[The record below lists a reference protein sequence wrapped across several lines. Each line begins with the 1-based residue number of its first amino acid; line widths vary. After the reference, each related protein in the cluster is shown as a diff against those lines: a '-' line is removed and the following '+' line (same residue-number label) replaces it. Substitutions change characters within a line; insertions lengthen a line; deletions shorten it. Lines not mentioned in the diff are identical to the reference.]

1 MQNKTGGAAFPRPM
15 SVSHG
20 AYGDHQGIIFE
31 QAGMTLRQYY
41 KARFVQGWIAIYG
54 PNDTLNQFDRAN
66 MANIAKKAGELA
78 DALIAEDE
86 EFEKRFKEE
95 FPNLAKMG

>member
-1 MQNKTGGAAFPRPM
+1 MQSKTGGAAFPRPM

-41 KARFVQGWIAIYG
+41 KAKVAAGWLASFG
-54 PNDTLNQFDRAN
+54 SDAPSFEGDT
-66 MANIAKKAGELA
+66 KALKNFAEFASALA
-78 DALIAEDE
+78 DALLAEDV
-86 EFEKRFKEE
+86 EFE
-95 FPNLAKMG
+95 AKQQGGGE

>member
-1 MQNKTGGAAFPRPM
+1 MPNETGGAAFP
-15 SVSHG
+15 HITFDLG
-20 AYGDHQGIIFE
+20 CDGQGLHFTNPDSP
-31 QAGMTLRQYY
+31 GMTLRQYY

-78 DALIAEDE
+78 DALLAEDE
-86 EFEKRFKEE
+86 EFERRGG
-95 FPNLAKMG
+95 ADA